1 MRKIETVKHVEEI
14 AELLAS
20 FFDREGHKNAAPETQ
35 GTERVGGYGA
45 HDEAFWKEQGRQRKE
60 LWLREHPG
68 RTGKDYHKLMGSD
81 EMLEWRKAKGRA
93 ESRPRSRPGS
103 ATIPA
108 RNILSMSAGCRT
120 ASISIA
126 RAGAGSGSGASEDPS
141 TRLCLGS
148 GCRMIAPALPPTKK
162 FVASSIS
169 HSRSLAALTIVIFAA
184 SSRGRIA
191 KQLSTRCGSPWMSWG
206 ISHNA

>member
-1 MRKIETVKHVEEI
+1 M
-14 AELLAS
+14 
-20 FFDREGHKNAAPETQ
+20 AA
-35 GTERVGGYGA
+35 
-45 HDEAFWKEQGRQRKE
+45 HNEAFWKEQGRQRKE

-93 ESRPRSRPGS
+93 DIAAEKQAWS
-103 ATIPA
+103 ATILA

-120 ASISIA
+120 TSIPV
-126 RAGAGSGSGASEDPS
+126 AGSGSGASEDPS

-148 GCRMIAPALPPTKK
+148 GCRMIAPALPPTKR

-191 KQLSTRCGSPWMSWG
+191 KQLSTRCGSPWMSWVAQRVRD
-206 ISHNA
+206 IDLEQTTERSIK